1 MWKPFKCR
9 LFRDHDY
16 DTRRQP
22 GVMFLECRR
31 CGHRSHGWVLDEM
44 RVRRQASPLRL
55 LIAEPRHAQTIRPM
69 DKAEAVQRVTSA
81 DMAVPRLTFADFRRG
96 PVLSAPAEAVKDSEL
111 GMWG

>member
-16 DTRRQP
+16 VMRRQP

-44 RVRRQASPLRL
+44 RVRRKTAPLRL
-55 LIAEPRHAQTIRPM
+55 LIAESRHAADAIRPAHTI
-69 DKAEAVQRVTSA
+69 DAVRRATSV
-81 DMAVPRLTFADFRRG
+81 DMAALRLTFGDFRRG
-96 PVLSAPAEAVKDSEL
+96 PLPPQSNTAVRS
-111 GMWG
+111 